1 MTVDIERRTWVLL
14 EQLAR
19 MQGETTDGLAQRI
32 IDAFLGDL
40 FREANEDIA
49 NKLREMGWIR

>member
-1 MTVDIERRTWVLL
+1 VTVDIERRTWVLL